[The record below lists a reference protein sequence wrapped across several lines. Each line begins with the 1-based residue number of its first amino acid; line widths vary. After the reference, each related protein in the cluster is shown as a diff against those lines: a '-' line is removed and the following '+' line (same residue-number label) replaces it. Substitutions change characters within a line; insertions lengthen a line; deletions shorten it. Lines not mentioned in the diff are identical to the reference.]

1 MSRTVVINGAP
12 RQTVVTNKTPRGTVL
27 VYGGPGVGPP
37 GPSGSAAFYMH
48 DQTTPSTVWTI
59 NHNLGFKPVVEVF
72 TPGGLMMLAEIQHT
86 SITQTLITF
95 NTPTAG
101 FARLI

>member
-1 MSRTVVINGAP
+1 MSRTIVINGAP
-12 RQTVVTNKTPRGTVL
+12 RTTVVTNETPRGTVL

-37 GPSGSAAFYMH
+37 GPSGSAAFH
-48 DQTTPSTVWTI
+48 EHIQGSPDTVWTI
-59 NHNLGFKPVVEVF
+59 NHNLGFKPVVEAF
-72 TPGGLMMLAEIQHT
+72 TPGGLMMVAEILHT
-86 SITQTLITF
+86 SLTQTLITF